1 MKRGQS
7 ALEYLVT
14 YGWAILAI
22 VIIAAVL
29 WYTGVFNPAKFRG
42 GKECGGF
49 TAFTCSDFTVPA
61 NATSTAT
68 LVLGNAVGRVITV
81 STATIGTA
89 PNALNNCVPS
99 PNPAIVPAN
108 GLLTINCDGIN
119 GNPGDAYDYTVSI
132 TYNDSQSLLTHTD
145 TGGFI
150 RGKLE

>member
-49 TAFTCSDFTVPA
+49 TAFTCSDFNVPA
-61 NATSTAT
+61 AAGTGNAN
-68 LVLGNAVGRVITV
+68 VILGNAVGRPITV
-81 STATIGTA
+81 NSLTISGTNA
-89 PNALNNCVPS
+89 PTGCVVNN
-99 PNPAIVPAN
+99 PNGNVPAN
-108 GLLTINCDGIN
+108 GLLNVSCDSLAGTVGDAFEFTVGIN
-119 GNPGDAYDYTVSI
+119 YL
-132 TYNDSQSLLTHTD
+132 DSQSSLTHTD
-145 TGGFI
+145 NGGFL